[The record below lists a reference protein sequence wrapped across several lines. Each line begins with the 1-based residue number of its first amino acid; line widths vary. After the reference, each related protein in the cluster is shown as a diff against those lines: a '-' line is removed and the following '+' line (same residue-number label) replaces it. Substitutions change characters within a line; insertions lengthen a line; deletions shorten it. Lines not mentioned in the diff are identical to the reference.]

1 MVAHSHSGLTQP
13 LQMIL
18 MAKVRHVGEERW
30 YYAKWRMWGT
40 QRPRHCDGKR
50 VHCECPWLRTKRCLP
65 KQRVGSDHFFLSSNW
80 YLKLLHGPLMNE
92 KCKKREKP
100 FFPWRNPICPRN
112 VLSFVKLCLH
122 EVFSKGLFQP
132 TGSAVGN
139 PGFCFQPCWQTED
152 GPHACP
158 LTFLLWSWEGSTCC
172 CHLD

>member
-1 MVAHSHSGLTQP
+1 MVWHSPYKWSLWRRLGTWERSYDVMQSEECGAHRGPGTVMANACIVSAPDRGLRG
-13 LQMIL
+13 
-18 MAKVRHVGEERW
+18 V
-30 YYAKWRMWGT
+30 
-40 QRPRHCDGKR
+40 
-50 VHCECPWLRTKRCLP
+50 LP
-65 KQRVGSDHFFLSSNW
+65 KQRVGSDHFFLSSKW